1 MTVRRVIQIVQIVPE
16 LPPAIG
22 GVAGYAA
29 ALAGALEP
37 AGLVTRFL
45 APGTLA
51 RDGRRLERELAG
63 EETVLLHYANYGY
76 ARRGCPAGLVAGL
89 ERWRAA
95 RTGRGARGGRRLVTV
110 FHEVYASGPPWR
122 SSFWLNPWQRRL
134 AARLAALSDRVL
146 TPLGLYAGLLGRLAP
161 GVRVAVLPVF
171 STIGEPAEMPE
182 AGGRPPALAVF
193 GGAGARGRAYGEWRP
208 SLAAACRELGI
219 EEILDVGPDA
229 GAPGSLDGLP
239 VRRLGVLPEAEAGA
253 ALLAARAGFLA
264 YPPRFLAK
272 STIFAAYCAHGL
284 LPVCA
289 WKRQE
294 GGGEAPPFWR
304 PGDGGEPRAVAPT
317 AEMAEVTAAAL
328 VWYREHSLALQVET
342 YRGLLAGGGE

>member
-1 MTVRRVIQIVQIVPE
+1 M
-16 LPPAIG
+16 
-22 GVAGYAA
+22 AGYAA
-29 ALAGALEP
+29 ALAGALER
-37 AGLVTRFL
+37 AGLATRFL
-45 APGTLA
+45 APGALA

-63 EETVLLHYANYGY
+63 EETILLHYANYGY

-95 RTGRGARGGRRLVTV
+95 RAGGRLVTV

-171 STIGEPAEMPE
+171 STVGEPAEMPE

-193 GGAGARGRAYGEWRP
+193 GGAGVRGRAYGEWRP

-239 VRRLGVLPEAEAGA
+239 VRRLGVLPEAAAGA

-289 WKRQE
+289 WKREE

-304 PGDGGEPRAVAPT
+304 PSDAGEPRGVA
-317 AEMAEVTAAAL
+317 AAAL
-328 VWYREHSLALQVET
+328 AWYRGHSLARQAEI
-342 YRGLLAGGGE
+342 YRGLLAGDRE